1 MPSGTRK
8 SVYPRQTPYAN
19 FQKAQRMKM
28 SRRLH
33 LFSFIKPILECVILI
48 YIYIYIHDYYVI

>member
-8 SVYPRQTPYAN
+8 SASPGQTPYAN

-33 LFSFIKPILECVILI
+33 LFSFKKPILECVILI
-48 YIYIYIHDYYVI
+48 IIYIYI